1 MVAYLTD
8 CMIDYKAAMIEYRT
22 QHNLSQ
28 ADMAEKLGMSQ
39 QVYSNIESGK
49 KKKIDAD
56 FVVKY
61 KEATAINLWDLQDSV
76 VSDPTTPYINQRRK
90 AKQTNTPFMAPF
102 FPVKAQAGYVK
113 AVDQEKYMDTLEH
126 FALPP
131 GITPHGQRWAY
142 WEIEG
147 NSMEPVFRSG
157 DIILASQVHPMDWDQ
172 LRNFYTYVI
181 VTKDETGQEGVLIK
195 RIFCKNQ
202 LEWVLISENESEY
215 PQQLLPVEYI
225 REVWVYRKTIKTDA
239 APTKQFEIKV

>member
-1 MVAYLTD
+1 MVAFLPET
-8 CMIDYKAAMIEYRT
+8 MVDYKAAMIEFRT
-22 QHNLSQ
+22 QHGLSQ
-28 ADMAEKLGMSQ
+28 SDMAEKLGISQ

-49 KKKIDAD
+49 KKRIDAD

-61 KEATAINLWDLQDSV
+61 KEVTGINLWDIQESV
-76 VSDPTTPYINQRRK
+76 VNDSPYIAQRRK
-90 AKQTNTPFMAPF
+90 AKQTHTPFTAPF

-147 NSMEPVFRSG
+147 NSMEPVFHSG

-181 VTKDETGQEGVLIK
+181 VTKDVDTGQDGVLIK
-195 RIFCKNQ
+195 RIFCKNP
-202 LEWVLISENESEY
+202 LEWVLISENEAEY

-239 APTKQFEIKV
+239 APTKKFDIKV